1 MSNLELLSIR
11 WATLLFQQCTKK
23 SWAIEDPSDIRLRTH
38 LSPNNGLSFS
48 SLNDHQV
55 WSFYSIVPQLH
66 PGGRTGLSWTSLGG
80 MCNKAILSVNSW
92 GEFPVYECVTGH
104 VYDWNQKHHGKGHSS
119 EQKIVIQICPSK
131 QNHQHLLCG
140 HQFHLLLNLKK
151 EVSII

>member
-1 MSNLELLSIR
+1 MSNLDHLSIR
-11 WATLLFQQCTKK
+11 WATLLFQQCTKE

-38 LSPNNGLSFS
+38 LSLNNGQSFS
-48 SLNDHQV
+48 SLNDHQG

-151 EVSII
+151 RKSQ